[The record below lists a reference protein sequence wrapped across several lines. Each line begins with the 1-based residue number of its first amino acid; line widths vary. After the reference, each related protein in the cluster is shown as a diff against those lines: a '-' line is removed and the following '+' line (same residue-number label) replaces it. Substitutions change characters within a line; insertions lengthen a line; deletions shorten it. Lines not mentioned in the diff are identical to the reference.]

1 MKPSVYV
8 ETSIIS
14 YFSSRPS
21 NDILV
26 LAKQRLTQQWWE
38 KVLPSCAPHI
48 SQIVLNEI
56 SRGDSQAS
64 KKRVRLVS
72 EFPSLGVDQEI
83 IKLAERISKFLLLP
97 EKALADAYH
106 ISIPT
111 VHEIDYLVTWNC
123 THIANAF
130 QSRNLEAF
138 IVASGYRVP
147 CICTPEEMMEV
158 PHE

>member
-1 MKPSVYV
+1 MKPTVYI

-21 NDILV
+21 NDVLV
-26 LAKQRLTQQWWE
+26 LAKQRLTQRWWE
-38 KVLPSCAPHI
+38 KVLPKCDPFV

-56 SRGDSQAS
+56 GRGDSQAS
-64 KKRVRLVS
+64 RKRLALSS
-72 EFPSLGVDQEI
+72 EFRILGVDYEVI
-83 IKLAERISKFLLLP
+83 RLAEQVSQFLNLP
-97 EKALADAYH
+97 EKALADAFH

-111 VHEIDYLVTWNC
+111 VHQIDYLVTWNC

-138 IVASGYRVP
+138 IVARGYRVP

-158 PHE
+158 PDE